1 MRFIIPIG
9 VLGIILFFA
18 FGQDTEKAKIELSEG
33 DLKVTKLD
41 LQKVL
46 DVTVP
51 VIVQNAEESS
61 KITPKTDEEK
71 EKFSSMYFMK
81 TAMDLAKVYNSTNPR
96 IYEDNLDVYPSTS
109 GALVAYEDINKNLK
123 QDENEQNIFFIDVD
137 GENSRIIATSRIGAS
152 SNASFPAGTLLAGY
166 FLGRMLTMQSNFPNR
181 KSFVNN
187 AKTVSPQKAMS
198 NARARAGSGSH
209 RAGK

>member
-9 VLGIILFFA
+9 VLGVILFFV
-18 FGQDTEKAKIELSEG
+18 FGQDTEKAKLELSEG

-61 KITPKTDEEK
+61 KITPKTDAEK
-71 EKFSSMYFMK
+71 EKFSSMYFVK
-81 TAMDLAKVYNSTNPR
+81 TAIDLAKVYNSTNPK

-198 NARARAGSGSH
+198 NAKARAGSGSH

>member
-1 MRFIIPIG
+1 MRYIIPIG
-9 VLGIILFFA
+9 VLGVILFFA
-18 FGQDTEKAKIELSEG
+18 FGQDSEKAKLELSEG

-41 LQKVL
+41 LQRVL

-51 VIVQNAEESS
+51 VILQNAKESS
-61 KITPKTDEEK
+61 RINPKTAADK
-71 EKFSSMYFMK
+71 VNFSSMYFIK
-81 TAMDLAKVYNSTNPR
+81 TAKDLAKVYNGTNPK
-96 IYEDNLDVYPSTS
+96 IYEDNLDVSPRTS
-109 GALVAYEDINKNLK
+109 GALVAYEDINKNFK

-152 SNASFPAGTLLAGY
+152 SNASFPAGSLLAGY

-181 KSFVNN
+181 KNYVNN
-187 AKTVSPQKAMS
+187 AKTVTPQKAMS

>member
-152 SNASFPAGTLLAGY
+152 SNASFPAGSLLAGY

-181 KSFVNN
+181 KSFVN
-187 AKTVSPQKAMS
+187 SLFILLL
-198 NARARAGSGSH
+198 
-209 RAGK
+209 

>member
-9 VLGIILFFA
+9 VLGIILFFV

-96 IYEDNLDVYPSTS
+96 IYEDNLDVYPSTV
-109 GALVAYEDINKNLK
+109 GALVAYEDINKNFK

-152 SNASFPAGTLLAGY
+152 NNASFPAGTLLAGY

>member
-109 GALVAYEDINKNLK
+109 GALVAYEDINKNFK

>member
-1 MRFIIPIG
+1 MRYIIPIG
-9 VLGIILFFA
+9 VLGVILFFA
-18 FGQDTEKAKIELSEG
+18 FGQDSEKAKLELSEG

-41 LQKVL
+41 LQRVL
-46 DVTVP
+46 DVTIP
-51 VIVQNAEESS
+51 VILQNAKESS
-61 KITPKTDEEK
+61 RINPKTAADK
-71 EKFSSMYFMK
+71 ENFSSMYFIK
-81 TAMDLAKVYNSTNPR
+81 TAKDLAKVYNGTNPK

-109 GALVAYEDINKNLK
+109 GALVAYEDINKNFK

-152 SNASFPAGTLLAGY
+152 SNASFPAGSLLAGY

-181 KSFVNN
+181 KNYVNN
-187 AKTVSPQKAMS
+187 AKTVTPQKAMS

>member
-9 VLGIILFFA
+9 VLGVILFFV
-18 FGQDTEKAKIELSEG
+18 FGQDTEKAKLELSEG

-71 EKFSSMYFMK
+71 EKFALAYFWK
-81 TAMDLAKVYNSTNPR
+81 TAADLSKIYNETNPK
-96 IYEDNLDVYPSTS
+96 IYEDNLGVYPQTT
-109 GALVAYEDINKNLK
+109 GALVAYEDINKNSK
-123 QDENEQNIFFIDVD
+123 RDENEQNIFFIDVD

-166 FLGRMLTMQSNFPNR
+166 FLGRMLTMQSGFPDR
-181 KSFVNN
+181 KNFVNN
-187 AKTVSPQKAMS
+187 AQKISPKQAMS

>member
-9 VLGIILFFA
+9 VLGIILFFV

-46 DVTVP
+46 NVTVP

>member
-9 VLGIILFFA
+9 VLGIILFFV

-96 IYEDNLDVYPSTS
+96 IYEDNLDVYPSTV
-109 GALVAYEDINKNLK
+109 GALVA
-123 QDENEQNIFFIDVD
+123 
-137 GENSRIIATSRIGAS
+137 
-152 SNASFPAGTLLAGY
+152 
-166 FLGRMLTMQSNFPNR
+166 
-181 KSFVNN
+181 
-187 AKTVSPQKAMS
+187 
-198 NARARAGSGSH
+198 
-209 RAGK
+209 

>member
-9 VLGIILFFA
+9 VLGIILFFV

-96 IYEDNLDVYPSTS
+96 IYEDNLDVYPSTV
-109 GALVAYEDINKNLK
+109 GALVAYEDINKNFK

>member
-9 VLGIILFFA
+9 VLGIILFFV
-18 FGQDTEKAKIELSEG
+18 FGQDTEKTNIELSEG

-46 DVTVP
+46 NVTVP

>member
-46 DVTVP
+46 NVTVP

-109 GALVAYEDINKNLK
+109 GALVAYEDINKNFK

-181 KSFVNN
+181 KNYVNN
-187 AKTVSPQKAMS
+187 AKTVTPQKAMS

>member
-9 VLGIILFFA
+9 VLGIILFFV

-96 IYEDNLDVYPSTS
+96 IYEDNLDVYPSTV
-109 GALVAYEDINKNLK
+109 GALVAYEDINKINGRIRDFSFHKNYINNIKKNIDEYFEFPPLIKIKMKAKKPLLK
-123 QDENEQNIFFIDVD
+123 KINIRLNKFLNELNFYNYITFIK
-137 GENSRIIATSRIGAS
+137 
-152 SNASFPAGTLLAGY
+152 L
-166 FLGRMLTMQSNFPNR
+166 
-181 KSFVNN
+181 K
-187 AKTVSPQKAMS
+187 
-198 NARARAGSGSH
+198 
-209 RAGK
+209 

>member
-9 VLGIILFFA
+9 VLGIILFFV

-109 GALVAYEDINKNLK
+109 GALVAYEDINKNFK

-152 SNASFPAGTLLAGY
+152 NNASFPAGTLLAGY
-166 FLGRMLTMQSNFPNR
+166 FLGRMLN
-181 KSFVNN
+181 
-187 AKTVSPQKAMS
+187 
-198 NARARAGSGSH
+198 H
-209 RAGK
+209 Y

>member
-9 VLGIILFFA
+9 VLGAILFFV
-18 FGQDTEKAKIELSEG
+18 FGQNTEKAKLELSEG

-46 DVTVP
+46 DLTVP
-51 VIVQNAEESS
+51 VIVQNAEESA

-71 EKFSSMYFMK
+71 EKFSSMYFLK
-81 TAMDLAKVYNSTNPR
+81 TAMDLAKVYNSSNPK
-96 IYEDNLDVYPSTS
+96 IYEDNLDVFPATT
-109 GALVAYEDINKNLK
+109 GALVAYEDINKNRI
-123 QDENEQNIFFIDVD
+123 QDESEKNIFFIDVD

-152 SNASFPAGTLLAGY
+152 DNAGFPAGALLGGY
-166 FLGRMLTMQSNFPNR
+166 FLGRMLTMQSNFPNTKNR
-181 KSFVNN
+181 VNN
-187 AKTVSPQKAMS
+187 SQKTSPKQAMS

>member
-9 VLGIILFFA
+9 VLGIILFFV

-46 DVTVP
+46 NVTVP

-109 GALVAYEDINKNLK
+109 GALVAYEDINKNFK